1 MVNNTG
7 IFKNKTAE
15 FYRFNQEEIE
25 TQKRQLAAYILIYLT
40 ESTEE
45 SLTNSIQEIEAITG
59 VKLDMQKA
67 ALIRQEGLKKL
78 AEQEQKKSIGLR

>member
-1 MVNNTG
+1 MANNTG
-7 IFKNKTAE
+7 IFNNKTAE

-40 ESTEE
+40 ESTKE

-59 VKLDMQKA
+59 IKLDMQKA
-67 ALIRQEGLKKL
+67 ALIRQEGLKQL
-78 AEQEQKKSIGLR
+78 AEQEQKKPIGLR